1 VRGSVV
7 GGVNSVEVGRLP
19 ILVCLG
25 EGDDSSINGSTLDDI
40 LGEKSGV
47 AEDRESI
54 TGPKDG
60 EVRTGGYDGGVKRC
74 GQFICPRGVSDG
86 TVRDNEIGLGETLL
100 YPTLDVLSAL
110 IGVPPVPRDR
120 GDTALEEV
128 ALVETEVRNV
138 DESARSVGAS
148 FSEGL
153 RACLDE
159 NTRTRLN
166 KCDRVLVDAN
176 DFGERPVVLIRLSVL
191 GGDSVRVRVGLL
203 ERGSAFCCP
212 VGSGVDSLDVVLVD
226 RVRDDVVCGRGRSR
240 SRRTENGRVCGRRHI
255 LCVDV

>member
-1 VRGSVV
+1 VRRGVV
-7 GGVNSVEVGRLP
+7 LGVNSIEFGRLP

-25 EGDDSSINGSTLDDI
+25 EGNDGGIDGSPLDDI
-40 LGEKSGV
+40 VSEKGGV

-54 TGPKDG
+54 TRPKDG
-60 EVRTGGYDGGVKRC
+60 EVGTGSDDGGGVEV
-74 GQFICPRGVSDG
+74 GGEFISAGVISDFA
-86 TVRDNEIGLGETLL
+86 VRDDEVGLGETLL
-100 YPTLDVLSAL
+100 NPSLDVLSAL

-159 NTRTRLN
+159 NTRPGLN
-166 KCDRVLVDAN
+166 ESDGVLVDAD
-176 DFGERPVVLIRLSVL
+176 DFGESPVVVIVL
-191 GGDSVRVRVGLL
+191 CLRVVVG
-203 ERGSAFCCP
+203 
-212 VGSGVDSLDVVLVD
+212 VVV
-226 RVRDDVVCGRGRSR
+226 
-240 SRRTENGRVCGRRHI
+240 
-255 LCVDV
+255 

>member
-1 VRGSVV
+1 VRRGVV
-7 GGVNSVEVGRLP
+7 LGVNSIEFGRLP

-25 EGDDSSINGSTLDDI
+25 EGNDGGIDGSPLDDI
-40 LGEKSGV
+40 VSDKSGV
-47 AEDRESI
+47 TEDGASVRAASVRPSCR
-54 TGPKDG
+54 TAKDG
-60 EVRTGGYDGGVKRC
+60 EVGTGSDDGGAKKVLLE
-74 GQFICPRGVSDG
+74 FISARSVSDFA
-86 TVRDNEIGLGETLL
+86 VRDDEVGLGETLL

-159 NTRTRLN
+159 NTRPGLN
-166 KCDRVLVDAN
+166 ESDGVLVDAD
-176 DFGERPVVLIRLSVL
+176 DFGESPVVVIVL
-191 GGDSVRVRVGLL
+191 CLRVVVG
-203 ERGSAFCCP
+203 
-212 VGSGVDSLDVVLVD
+212 VVV
-226 RVRDDVVCGRGRSR
+226 
-240 SRRTENGRVCGRRHI
+240 
-255 LCVDV
+255 